1 MDSLFTLL
9 NGFVNGMAN
18 SMRELKEIQEA
29 QAAAQI
35 VAHQAAAAQ
44 ATAAQADAAERAAA
58 QAAAVQTAA
67 EQAAAAA
74 VAAVVAAV
82 AAPEVPPAAPAAP
95 AAAPEVAP
103 AAALEAAPPVQVPVA
118 RGAVEAQLPA
128 GFGNLQNVMNVV
140 NDNSDIRAQKIR
152 LLSQFMFFD
161 SVNKL

>member
-29 QAAAQI
+29 QAAAQM
-35 VAHQAAAAQ
+35 VAQQAAAAQ
-44 ATAAQADAAERAAA
+44 AAAAQAEAAERAAA

-74 VAAVVAAV
+74 VAA
-82 AAPEVPPAAPAAP
+82 PEVAPAAPAAP